1 MPVLTFGKHDDS
13 TFYDNSYSYQS
24 HDEDYEEVAGHYI
37 FLVYCQGCFD
47 LLLYYITVYLFIGLL
62 TIIRTYLIKYGG
74 LVEVCKSLSF
84 VAMYSSIRD

>member
-13 TFYDNSYSYQS
+13 TFYDNSYFYQS
-24 HDEDYEEVAGHYI
+24 HDEDYEEVAG
-37 FLVYCQGCFD
+37 L
-47 LLLYYITVYLFIGLL
+47 YLFIGLL